1 MSKVLDLLNK
11 LIQHQKSAEAIGS
24 VAEAQAFA
32 AKIQEL
38 MDVHKIEMSDV
49 DFHVREVEEPF
60 GFSEYSGPEAYSGGA
75 GKRQLW
81 TQRLATA
88 VADANECDIILGSGN
103 RFSFAG
109 RTSNRE
115 LCVVVFKYLF
125 ELAVEM
131 ADKAVIR
138 DKDQQQYEFQEW
150 YAKYGYKDI
159 GAGYRHWMKNYR
171 KSWLNGFAT
180 SVQSRLRE
188 STKARN
194 AAATATGAMVH
205 IRKDDIALRN
215 WFDAVTSGPSWRH
228 SKNQSSSGSNHGAYE
243 AGKSAGSAVNLTP
256 HNFGSRSPQRTHLLG
271 GGQ

>member
-24 VAEAQAFA
+24 LEEAQAFA

-38 MDVHKIEMSDV
+38 MDVHKIQMSDV

-88 VADANECDIILGSGN
+88 IADANECDIILGAGN
-103 RFSFAG
+103 RFSFVG

-125 ELAVEM
+125 DLAAEM

-159 GAGYRHWMKNYR
+159 GAGFRHWIKNYR

-180 SVQSRLRE
+180 SIQKRLRE
-188 STKARN
+188 STKMRN
-194 AAATATGAMVH
+194 AAATSTGAMVH
-205 IRKDDIALRN
+205 IRKDDLALRT
-215 WFDAVTSGPSWRH
+215 WFDDATKKWPRR
-228 SKNQSSSGSNHGAYE
+228 KNYSSGGSNSAAYE

-256 HNFGSRSPQRTHLLG
+256 HNFGSRAPQRTHLLG